1 MKERAKKKRFNTVWK
16 FKKFSA
22 THILREINF
31 GETGFDNYAGFEIG
45 IIGKIVHFSESW
57 FHVKSE
63 WQ

>member
-31 GETGFDNYAGFEIG
+31 GE
-45 IIGKIVHFSESW
+45 IVFQK
-57 FHVKSE
+57 VLLK
-63 WQ
+63 QL